1 MENTSYEMAYML
13 SKLSKMTYVHRKVL
27 KKYIKPNSDNLNYEL
42 KTIFLSLKKY
52 SDSSFLQNGYITFIM
67 KII

>member
-27 KKYIKPNSDNLNYEL
+27 KKYIKPNSDNLNYGL
-42 KTIFLSLKKY
+42 KTIFLS
-52 SDSSFLQNGYITFIM
+52 
-67 KII
+67 